1 MLQCLQYCATMSI
14 WLTLGGK
21 LAFTSNISS
30 LMNGLSERPILNV
43 GRMELFVPSMITE
56 PGDHN
61 LTFFGYP
68 YQFFRWKIFEFLG
81 VWVPPFHCRYD
92 FCITNE

>member
-43 GRMELFVPSMITE
+43 GRMELFVPSTSTE
-56 PGDHN
+56 PGDHPLPFLVILIN
-61 LTFFGYP
+61 FSGGQYLSLFVCGSRHFIVAM
-68 YQFFRWKIFEFLG
+68 IF
-81 VWVPPFHCRYD
+81 V
-92 FCITNE
+92 